1 MELKAG
7 RTRYR
12 LAVVTQA
19 AVVGALKGAK
29 YVNVTLTVSTGER
42 RGALDGA
49 REGVGSALAMTRH
62 GQRAGLTTL
71 EGTLE
76 GVSNAQPATAELQ
89 AWLMNGGEASMTQ
102 INTLLARR
110 LSAAQVLLDL
120 APFSGCWVVAV
131 MTGGVQPQRRN
142 SSTPFLSVDSGA
154 EALLK
159 LQPLVNSAAAV
170 LEAARGRR
178 LYPLTVKTSAFG
190 INDASGQG
198 FGEGRPYAI
207 YDVSRGEVLLKE
219 ACWQQPTDGDGMFL
233 ETLGLVA
240 ATVQLFVNN
249 IATQLK
255 ALGDQSLLHVGS
267 LQALLAPAAT
277 IAIAGAFAGGPP
289 LWFCILCPTLLGL
302 LAPLAIN
309 FGLGGAAGQVCQRL
323 ALDDDACFDLFLGAL
338 GLGMVLSLASAVPI
352 FFVCRLQQ
360 CARGTNATALFR

>member
-1 MELKAG
+1 MS
-7 RTRYR
+7 
-12 LAVVTQA
+12 
-19 AVVGALKGAK
+19 
-29 YVNVTLTVSTGER
+29 LT
-42 RGALDGA
+42 AQDP
-49 REGVGSALAMTRH
+49 H
-62 GQRAGLTTL
+62 PHL
-71 EGTLE
+71 E
-76 GVSNAQPATAELQ
+76 
-89 AWLMNGGEASMTQ
+89 
-102 INTLLARR
+102 
-110 LSAAQVLLDL
+110 L
-120 APFSGCWVVAV
+120 APVW
-131 MTGGVQPQRRN
+131 RN

-170 LEAARGRR
+170 LEAARGRK
-178 LYPLTVKTSAFG
+178 LYPLTIKTSAFG

-240 ATVQLFVNN
+240 ATVQLFANN

-255 ALGDQSLLHVGS
+255 ALGDQSLLHVDS

-309 FGLGGAAGQVCQRL
+309 FGLGGAAGGDASSQIPSQVCQRL